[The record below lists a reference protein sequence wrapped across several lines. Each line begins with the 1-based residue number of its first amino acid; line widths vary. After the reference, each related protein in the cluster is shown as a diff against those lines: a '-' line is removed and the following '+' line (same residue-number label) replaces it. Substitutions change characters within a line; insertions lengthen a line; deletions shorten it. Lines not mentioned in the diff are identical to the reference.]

1 MNIGGSALP
10 RGLCKE
16 ARQRGMNIF
25 AGYGMSETC
34 PVLTVTRMKTKML
47 EWDED
52 EQVAIRC
59 RTGLPWPLVD
69 LKVVDPEG
77 REVPHDGVSV
87 GEVVVRAPWL
97 TQGYLKE
104 TERSEELW
112 AGGVLH
118 TADVGYIDREGYL
131 QVTDRIKDVIKTGGE
146 WISSLQIEDILT
158 QHQAVSEA
166 AVIGA
171 PDDRWGERP
180 YAIVTIKEEHKGKV
194 SEVDLKAF
202 FQDFVKRGVISKWG
216 IPDKVVVVDS
226 IPKTSVGKLD
236 KKEIRKTVKV

>member
-1 MNIGGSALP
+1 
-10 RGLCKE
+10 
-16 ARQRGMNIF
+16 MNIF

-97 TQGYLKE
+97 TQGYLKDP
-104 TERSEELW
+104 ERSEELW
-112 AGGVLH
+112 TGGYLH
-118 TADVGYIDREGYL
+118 TSDVGWIDEEGYL

-146 WISSLQIEDILT
+146 WISSLLIEDILT
-158 QHQAVSEA
+158 RHEAVSEA

-171 PDDRWGERP
+171 PDD
-180 YAIVTIKEEHKGKV
+180 KGR
-194 SEVDLKAF
+194 A
-202 FQDFVKRGVISKWG
+202 Q
-216 IPDKVVVVDS
+216 
-226 IPKTSVGKLD
+226 GKSF
-236 KKEIRKTVKV
+236 RR

>member
-1 MNIGGSALP
+1 
-10 RGLCKE
+10 
-16 ARQRGMNIF
+16 MNIF

-97 TQGYLKE
+97 TQGYLKDP
-104 TERSEELW
+104 ERSEELW
-112 AGGVLH
+112 TGGYLH
-118 TADVGYIDREGYL
+118 TSDVGWIDEEGYL

-194 SEVDLKAF
+194 SEDDLKGI
-202 FQDFVKRGVISKWG
+202 FQDFVSRGAISKWG
-216 IPDKVVVVDS
+216 VPDRVVIVES
-226 IPKTSVGKLD
+226 IPKTSVGKMD
-236 KKEIRKTVKV
+236 KKEIRKTIKA